1 MKQKNETNQVL
12 GNIRL
17 SMSDYVKGLAKARA
31 SICFSGNISAYIA
44 HLILQDVEKNA
55 SQDTIPTTNGT
66 GNVVATGNAKV
77 KNKQKLK
84 K

>member
-17 SMSDYVKGLAKARA
+17 SMSDYIKGLAKTRA
-31 SICFSGNISAYIA
+31 TMCFSGNISAYIA
-44 HLILQDVEKNA
+44 HLILQDVEKNGGQEYVSNVDGIQISGSA
-55 SQDTIPTTNGT
+55 NG
-66 GNVVATGNAKV
+66 AKI
-77 KNKQKLK
+77 KQKSK